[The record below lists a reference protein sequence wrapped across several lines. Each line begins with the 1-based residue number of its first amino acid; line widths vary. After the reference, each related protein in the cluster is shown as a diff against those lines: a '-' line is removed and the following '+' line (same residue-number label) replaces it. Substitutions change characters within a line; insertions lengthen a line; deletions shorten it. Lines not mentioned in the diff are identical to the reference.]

1 MRCKG
6 AGFFGV
12 IEREHVA
19 NYSFSTILYE
29 PQKKLSEKHILEEIY
44 YVLDQFTIFFVRFYK
59 KVGIV
64 LGSIF

>member
-1 MRCKG
+1 MRRKG

-19 NYSFSTILYE
+19 NYSVSTILYE
-29 PQKKLSEKHILEEIY
+29 PQKKMSEHILDEIY

>member
-1 MRCKG
+1 MRRKG

-19 NYSFSTILYE
+19 NYSVSTILYE
-29 PQKKLSEKHILEEIY
+29 PQKKLSENTYWRKSIMFWLNIQS
-44 YVLDQFTIFFVRFYK
+44 LFVQLHK

-64 LGSIF
+64 LVSL

>member
-19 NYSFSTILYE
+19 NYSVSTILYE
-29 PQKKLSEKHILEEIY
+29 PQKKLSENTYWRKSIMFWLNIQS
-44 YVLDQFTIFFVRFYK
+44 LFVQLHK

-64 LGSIF
+64 